1 MVIIVSINGKRG
13 ESSHLFGNQTMSSQI
28 MKQRSLLKSKLSRFR
43 AYQLE
48 GEGSSFSYYDG
59 QAFTLIEARLTDTS
73 ESRVRNE
80 METCDVK
87 CINCLHITSW
97 DSDHCA
103 RNELELILKEFTP
116 RKIEFP
122 GYYPHTD
129 NAKECS
135 QMIKNYKKNNP
146 SAKIRK
152 VDPEYIKS
160 LDTAERWGYKNVVYH
175 PKYISEKSNDNSTV
189 QLFRTGCFNV
199 ASLGDVEL
207 TNLSAQLRRDKF
219 FSNEVDILILAHH
232 GADNGFTTSSFL
244 KHVDPTVAICSS
256 NYDSQFE
263 HPKQEIRDLL
273 NKYSI
278 PLYTTK
284 TGDIV
289 IVSQSPHTRKYT
301 IYNLKANSTA
311 ISSKAEFTTKK
322 SKILGQGFDTAKNVY
337 EKKKNPFRGIVK

>member
-1 MVIIVSINGKRG
+1 MR
-13 ESSHLFGNQTMSSQI
+13 QTN
-28 MKQRSLLKSKLSRFR
+28 LLKEKLTRFR
-43 AYQLE
+43 AYQLG
-48 GEGSSFSYYDG
+48 GEGSSFSYFDG
-59 QAFTLIEARLTDTS
+59 QGFTLIEARLTEIS
-73 ESRVRNE
+73 ESRIRNE
-80 METCDVK
+80 MGTCNVK
-87 CINCLHITSW
+87 CVNRLHITSW

-103 RNELELILKEFTP
+103 KNELELILREFAP
-116 RKIEFP
+116 GKIEFP
-122 GYYPHTD
+122 GYNPHTD
-129 NAKECS
+129 NAKECL
-135 QMIKNYKKNNP
+135 QMINNYKKNNP
-146 SAKIRK
+146 SAKIQK

-160 LDTAERWGYKNVVYH
+160 LDPAERWGYKNILYH

-207 TNLSAQLRRDKF
+207 TNLSAQLRRDKS

-244 KHVDPTVAICSS
+244 RHVNPTVAICSS

-289 IVSQSPHTRKYT
+289 IISQHPHTKKYI
-301 IYNLKANSTA
+301 IYNLKANSTN
-311 ISSKAEFTTKK
+311 ISSIAEFTTKK
-322 SKILGQGFDTAKNVY
+322 SKILGQGFDTVRNVY
-337 EKKKNPFRGIVK
+337 EKKKNPFRRFVK